1 MGNNKAMA
9 TQRHTVLE
17 VARTCVFVMMGSIAG
32 RGRPTAGPGVSSLLI
47 TGCHV
52 TVFCCASRVDVPS
65 LFSPVWESKTHEG
78 QVSVTAAE
86 KG

>member
-1 MGNNKAMA
+1 MGDNKAMG
-9 TQRHTVLE
+9 TQRHTVPE
-17 VARTCVFVMMGSIAG
+17 VAHMCVFVIMGSIAG
-32 RGRPTAGPGVSSLLI
+32 RGWPTAGPGVSSLLI

-52 TVFCCASRVDVPS
+52 TVLCCVSRVDFPF

-78 QVSVTAAE
+78 QVSVMAAE